1 MASENLL
8 QVLNAEAGEGFE
20 ELDESA
26 LDRVLIEPHQEAL
39 AEAIAADVV
48 DVAPVAGDLLAAVRQ
63 RRAEEQG
70 IEYEDQPVYIENAL
84 SDLPFPLDTVADIV
98 VSQNVL
104 RYLRVEHGIE
114 LADDV
119 VRLNE
124 QAIENFGTAIDTAT
138 PD

>member
-8 QVLNAEAGEGFE
+8 QVLSSEAGEGFE

-39 AEAIAADVV
+39 AEAVAADVV
-48 DVAPVAGDLLAAVRQ
+48 DVAPIAGDLLAAVRQ

-70 IEYEDQPVYIENAL
+70 VEYNDQPVYIENAL
-84 SDLPFPLDTVADIV
+84 SDLPPPVDTIADIL

-104 RYLRVEHGIE
+104 RYLRMEHGIE
-114 LADDV
+114 LADDI

-124 QAIENFGTAIDTAT
+124 QAIENAGEAIDAAT